1 MVSCGTVTRGQQ
13 YFNVSSNYER
23 GELNVFTSLAERLQE
38 TFKRLKGKGRLTEAD
53 VNEALREV
61 RLALLEADVN
71 YKVVKDFIARIKERA
86 VGQELLASL
95 NPAQH
100 VIKIVH
106 EEMTELMGGSNSKI
120 NLAPKPPTVV
130 LMVGLNG
137 AGKTTTSAKLANLL
151 RKQGRRPLLVA
162 ADVYRPAA
170 IKQLQVLGEQ
180 LGMPVFAMGDKQ
192 DPVSIGLA
200 AVENAVNSG
209 RDVVIID
216 TAGRQE
222 VNEELMAE
230 LEAMNNAIEPHEILL
245 VVDAMT
251 GQVAVNVAETFN
263 KRLELDGIILTKLD
277 GDTRG
282 GAALSVRAVTGKP
295 IKFAGVGEKLDAL
308 EPFHPDRMAER
319 ILGMGDILTLIEKA
333 QENFNAD
340 EMAQMQKK
348 IRSMEF
354 TLDDFMEQLS
364 NVKKIGPIE
373 QILSMIPGLG
383 SVKKLKDL
391 QVDEKELVYV
401 EAIIRSMT
409 PAERCDPE
417 RVLNGSRKR
426 RIARG
431 SGTSV
436 QEVNR
441 LLKQFGQTKKMMKQF
456 MDMEKTLKKGGK
468 MPKLPFFG

>member
-1 MVSCGTVTRGQQ
+1 M
-13 YFNVSSNYER
+13 FAN
-23 GELNVFTSLAERLQE
+23 LAERLQD
-38 TFKRLKGKGRLTEAD
+38 TFKKMRGKGRLTEAD

-71 YKVVKDFIARIKERA
+71 FKVVKNFVARIKERA
-86 VGQELLASL
+86 VGQELLSSL

-106 EEMTELMGGSNSKI
+106 DELTTLMGGSNSKI
-120 NLAPKPPTVV
+120 NLAPKPPTVIM
-130 LMVGLNG
+130 MVGLNG

-180 LGMPVFAMGDKQ
+180 LKIQVFAREEQQ
-192 DPVSIGLA
+192 DPVAIGRA
-200 AVENAVNSG
+200 AVEKAAVG
-209 RDVVIID
+209 GFDIVIID

-230 LEAMNNAIEPHEILL
+230 LEAMNSALQPHEILL

-251 GQVAVNVAETFN
+251 DQTAVNVAETFN
-263 KRLELDGIILTKLD
+263 RRLELDGVVLTKLD

-282 GAALSVRAVTGKP
+282 GAALSVRSVTGKP

-319 ILGMGDILTLIEKA
+319 ILGMGDMLTLIEKA
-333 QENFNAD
+333 QENFDAGQ
-340 EMAQMQKK
+340 MARMQKK

-354 TLDDFMEQLS
+354 TLDDFLEQIS
-364 NVKKIGPIE
+364 HVKKMGPLE
-373 QILSMIPGLG
+373 QVLGMIPGLG
-383 SVKKLKDL
+383 GLKKLKDI

-409 PAERCDPE
+409 PDERQEPE

-441 LLKQFGQTKKMMKQF
+441 LLKQFEQTKKMMRQL
-456 MDMEKTLKKGGK
+456 MDMEKSMKKGGK
-468 MPKLPFFG
+468 IPKMPFFN

>member
-1 MVSCGTVTRGQQ
+1 M
-13 YFNVSSNYER
+13 FA
-23 GELNVFTSLAERLQE
+23 SLAERLQE
-38 TFKRLKGKGRLTEAD
+38 TFKKLRGKGRLTESD

-71 YKVVKDFIARIKERA
+71 FKVVKDFIARVRERA
-86 VGQELLASL
+86 VGQELLGSL

-106 EEMTELMGGSNSKI
+106 EELTGMMGGSNSKI
-120 NLAPKPPTVV
+120 SLASKPPTVV
-130 LMVGLNG
+130 MMVGLNG
-137 AGKTTTSAKLANLL
+137 AGKTTTSAKLANHL

-170 IKQLQVLGEQ
+170 IKQLQVLGAQ
-180 LGMPVFAMGDKQ
+180 LDIPVFTMGNKQ

-200 AVENAVNSG
+200 AVENAVKSG

-230 LEAMNNAIEPHEILL
+230 LEAMNGAIKPHEILL

-251 GQVAVNVAETFN
+251 GQAAVNVAETFN
-263 KRLELDGIILTKLD
+263 SRLELDGVVLTKLD

-295 IKFAGVGEKLDAL
+295 IKFAGVGEKMDAL
-308 EPFHPDRMAER
+308 EPFHPERMADR
-319 ILGMGDILTLIEKA
+319 ILGMGDMLTLIEKA
-333 QENFNAD
+333 QENFNA
-340 EMAQMQKK
+340 EQMAKMQKK

-354 TLDDFMEQLS
+354 TLDDFLDQLS
-364 NVKKIGPIE
+364 QVKKLGPIDHVV
-373 QILSMIPGLG
+373 SMIPGLG
-383 SVKKLKDL
+383 GAKKLKDL

-401 EAIIRSMT
+401 EAIIHSMT
-409 PAERCDPE
+409 PEERRDPE
-417 RVLNGSRKR
+417 RVLNGSRKK

-441 LLKQFGQTKKMMKQF
+441 LLKQFEQTRKMMKQF
-456 MDMEKTLKKGGK
+456 MDMEKTMKKGGR

>member
-1 MVSCGTVTRGQQ
+1 M
-13 YFNVSSNYER
+13 FAN
-23 GELNVFTSLAERLQE
+23 LAERLQD
-38 TFKRLKGKGRLTEAD
+38 TFKKLRGKGRLTESD
-53 VNEALREV
+53 VTEALREV

-71 YKVVKDFIARIKERA
+71 FKVVKDFIAKIKERV

-106 EEMTELMGGSNSKI
+106 DELSLLMGGSNSKI

-130 LMVGLNG
+130 MMVGLNG

-170 IKQLQVLGEQ
+170 VKQLQVLGGQ
-180 LGMPVFAMGDKQ
+180 LNIPVFALNDSKAPVAIGRAAADSAVQNGQ
-192 DPVSIGLA
+192 DL
-200 AVENAVNSG
+200 
-209 RDVVIID
+209 VIID

-230 LEAMNNAIEPHEILL
+230 LVNMNEAIAPHEILL
-245 VVDAMT
+245 VIDAMT
-251 GQVAVNVAETFN
+251 GQAAVNVAEAFN
-263 KRLELDGIILTKLD
+263 SRLDLDGVILTKLD

-308 EPFHPDRMAER
+308 EPFYPDRMAER
-319 ILGMGDILTLIEKA
+319 ILGMGDMLTLIEKA
-333 QENFNAD
+333 QENFDA
-340 EMAQMQKK
+340 EQMVQMQKK
-348 IRSMEF
+348 IRSLEF
-354 TLDDFMEQLS
+354 TLDDFLDQLS
-364 NVKKIGPIE
+364 QVKKLGPLE
-373 QILSMIPGLG
+373 QILGMIPGLG
-383 SVKKLKDL
+383 GAKKLKDL

-401 EAIIRSMT
+401 EAIIHSMT
-409 PAERCDPE
+409 ADERREPE
-417 RVLNGSRKR
+417 RVLNGSRKK

-441 LLKQFGQTKKMMKQF
+441 LLKQFDQTKKMMKQF
-456 MDMEKTLKKGGK
+456 MDMEKNLKKGGK
-468 MPKLPFFG
+468 MSKLPFFS